1 MNSKR
6 LTLSSTHIVR
16 APLLLAAAFLALS
29 LPLPALAVKVISEKT
44 LPGFK
49 FPESC
54 AHDPVADALYVGSF
68 GGTELK
74 SAEKDNN
81 GYVSKVSLDGKILEE
96 RFLPIAGV
104 TMNKPKGIWVR
115 RQPTMGH
122 RYRWRVGVPYE
133 DQERKEAGTAQRAVR
148 E

>member
-1 MNSKR
+1 MVTTGCSR
-6 LTLSSTHIVR
+6 R

-81 GYVSKVSLDGKILEE
+81 GYISKVSLDGKILEE

-104 TMNKPKGIWVR
+104 TKQAQRHLGR
-115 RQPTMGH
+115 RQPAVGH
-122 RYRWRVGVPYE
+122 RYRRRVGVPYE
-133 DQERKEAGTAQRAVR
+133 DQERKEASTARSTVR